1 MKYGQEEDNVS
12 LRRDRRA
19 RLRGLKA
26 ELRPES
32 GCGDS
37 GNKGKCVKIASSSF
51 HPCPFTALD
60 TEDKISALHG
70 SQQRVS
76 SAYGRCL

>member
-1 MKYGQEEDNVS
+1 MEYGQEEDNVS

-37 GNKGKCVKIASSSF
+37 GNKGKCVDCK
-51 HPCPFTALD
+51 
-60 TEDKISALHG
+60 
-70 SQQRVS
+70 
-76 SAYGRCL
+76 